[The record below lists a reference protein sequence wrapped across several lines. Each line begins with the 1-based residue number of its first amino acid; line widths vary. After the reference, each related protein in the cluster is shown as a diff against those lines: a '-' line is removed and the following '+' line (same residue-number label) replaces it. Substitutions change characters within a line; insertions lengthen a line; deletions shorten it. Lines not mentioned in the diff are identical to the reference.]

1 MNRDTFVKYL
11 KEHFN
16 WLLDL
21 GYAFNQVE
29 TNIDFV
35 KFVDNNAYS
44 IGLSWAEYDV
54 IKIHGIFVRKRF
66 SNIEKIIEQNTGNL
80 DYTIKNKWEGSI
92 PEEFASNANGVT
104 LTDAFYLSNEN
115 QIKVFSEIIRE
126 FYTHETQAFF
136 DNFNSVTNVLDWLNQ
151 NDVQE
156 HSKLLVVNN
165 NSMMLRK
172 LVIMKEGK
180 SNEFQYLYDRY
191 RGFLEQK
198 SNEKESPY
206 VEMYNEFIKF
216 DGYFQKH

>member
-1 MNRDTFVKYL
+1 MDRDTFIKSL
-11 KEHFN
+11 KKNFN
-16 WLLDL
+16 WIFDL
-21 GYAFNQVE
+21 GYDLKQVE
-29 TNIDFV
+29 TSVYFEKRSNDEV
-35 KFVDNNAYS
+35 YS
-44 IGLSWAEYDV
+44 INFFWAEYDV
-54 IKIHGIFVRKRF
+54 IKIQGIFAFKRF
-66 SNIEKIIEQNTGNL
+66 DFIETIIEQNTGNL
-80 DYTIKNKWEGSI
+80 DYTIKKKWEGSI

-115 QIKVFSEIIRE
+115 QIKLFSEIIRE

-180 SNEFQYLYDRY
+180 SNDFQNLYDRY